1 MFSTGGEDERGET
14 GAEEKEKEEETGGGG
29 GKLLEFARGESRR
42 RRRAASFHWL
52 GELPICVVILQEF
65 LRGLTGSRAAAAE
78 HSGRRESGGAG
89 SAQPAARAPQRR
101 AASGRPRS
109 GGAERGAERKERGGR
124 RAPPALPR
132 APPGAAE
139 RRRPP
144 VSPLCPAPGGR
155 RAGSA
160 GIMRGVW
167 LALTVSFVA
176 CASGQPRADL
186 TSDKDLYLDNSSVE
200 EASGVYP
207 IDDDDYSSG
216 SGSGAEEDED
226 SAVITTSRTLPKLPT
241 TSDAS
246 RAETTTVKMQTKVPA
261 QTKSPEE
268 IDKEERPETG
278 AKKKSDEPGDDTD
291 VFTEKHSENLF
302 QRTEVLAA
310 VIAGGVIGFL
320 FAIFLILL
328 LVYRMRKKD
337 EGSYDLGERKP
348 SCAAYQK
355 APTKE
360 FYA

>member
-1 MFSTGGEDERGET
+1 MPASTHIKLKMIFDVVVEHKADENADLAPESGEENSSLVRRMPSFFLWCPLHGTGLCLPERAVSATLDSSGSRST
-14 GAEEKEKEEETGGGG
+14 LRSHGLRDMDVLEEEGDSETAR
-29 GKLLEFARGESRR
+29 LENRYLFN
-42 RRRAASFHWL
+42 
-52 GELPICVVILQEF
+52 
-65 LRGLTGSRAAAAE
+65 
-78 HSGRRESGGAG
+78 HSLS
-89 SAQPAARAPQRR
+89 SVFQ
-101 AASGRPRS
+101 
-109 GGAERGAERKERGGR
+109 
-124 RAPPALPR
+124 
-132 APPGAAE
+132 
-139 RRRPP
+139 
-144 VSPLCPAPGGR
+144 
-155 RAGSA
+155 
-160 GIMRGVW
+160 
-167 LALTVSFVA
+167 
-176 CASGQPRADL
+176 RADL

-216 SGSGAEEDED
+216 SGSGAEEEEE
-226 SAVITTSRTLPKLPT
+226 SAVITTSRTLPKIPT
-241 TSDAS
+241 ISDAS
-246 RAETTTVKMQTKVPA
+246 KAETTTMKMQTKMPA

-268 IDKEERPETG
+268 IDKEERSETD
-278 AKKKSDEPGDDTD
+278 AKKNSDEPGDDTD

-348 SCAAYQK
+348 SSAAYQK

>member
-1 MFSTGGEDERGET
+1 MEDWWHLGNRSNWCRLHGKMFFLFGRSALFDKFQQPCFWCDSWESMFPNYWYGDLAGASCWYELCLSFRVCDTCWNNAEKSKTDRGSFPPHLFQV
-14 GAEEKEKEEETGGGG
+14 
-29 GKLLEFARGESRR
+29 KLQLWTSLL
-42 RRRAASFHWL
+42 S
-52 GELPICVVILQEF
+52 
-65 LRGLTGSRAAAAE
+65 
-78 HSGRRESGGAG
+78 
-89 SAQPAARAPQRR
+89 
-101 AASGRPRS
+101 
-109 GGAERGAERKERGGR
+109 
-124 RAPPALPR
+124 
-132 APPGAAE
+132 
-139 RRRPP
+139 
-144 VSPLCPAPGGR
+144 
-155 RAGSA
+155 
-160 GIMRGVW
+160 IMLW
-167 LALTVSFVA
+167 EYTS
-176 CASGQPRADL
+176 QKRADL

-226 SAVITTSRTLPKLPT
+226 SAVMTTSRTVPKLPT

-268 IDKEERPETG
+268 IDKEERPEMD

-291 VFTEKHSENLF
+291 VFTQKHSENLF

>member
-1 MFSTGGEDERGET
+1 MREGKEMVINDSKTPAGFGVGN
-14 GAEEKEKEEETGGGG
+14 AE
-29 GKLLEFARGESRR
+29 
-42 RRRAASFHWL
+42 
-52 GELPICVVILQEF
+52 
-65 LRGLTGSRAAAAE
+65 
-78 HSGRRESGGAG
+78 
-89 SAQPAARAPQRR
+89 
-101 AASGRPRS
+101 
-109 GGAERGAERKERGGR
+109 
-124 RAPPALPR
+124 
-132 APPGAAE
+132 
-139 RRRPP
+139 
-144 VSPLCPAPGGR
+144 
-155 RAGSA
+155 
-160 GIMRGVW
+160 
-167 LALTVSFVA
+167 
-176 CASGQPRADL
+176 RADL

-268 IDKEERPETG
+268 IDKEEGSETD

>member
-1 MFSTGGEDERGET
+1 SVF
-14 GAEEKEKEEETGGGG
+14 
-29 GKLLEFARGESRR
+29 
-42 RRRAASFHWL
+42 
-52 GELPICVVILQEF
+52 Q
-65 LRGLTGSRAAAAE
+65 
-78 HSGRRESGGAG
+78 
-89 SAQPAARAPQRR
+89 
-101 AASGRPRS
+101 
-109 GGAERGAERKERGGR
+109 
-124 RAPPALPR
+124 
-132 APPGAAE
+132 
-139 RRRPP
+139 
-144 VSPLCPAPGGR
+144 
-155 RAGSA
+155 
-160 GIMRGVW
+160 
-167 LALTVSFVA
+167 
-176 CASGQPRADL
+176 RADL

-226 SAVITTSRTLPKLPT
+226 SAVLTTSRTLQKLPT

-268 IDKEERPETG
+268 IDKEERPEMD

-291 VFTEKHSENLF
+291 VFTQKHSENLF

>member
-1 MFSTGGEDERGET
+1 MVDVTSSLPLTPAFLASSSWHKSLQHLTPKSPSRNGRADCNSRTG
-14 GAEEKEKEEETGGGG
+14 K
-29 GKLLEFARGESRR
+29 GK
-42 RRRAASFHWL
+42 W
-52 GELPICVVILQEF
+52 
-65 LRGLTGSRAAAAE
+65 
-78 HSGRRESGGAG
+78 
-89 SAQPAARAPQRR
+89 
-101 AASGRPRS
+101 
-109 GGAERGAERKERGGR
+109 
-124 RAPPALPR
+124 
-132 APPGAAE
+132 
-139 RRRPP
+139 
-144 VSPLCPAPGGR
+144 
-155 RAGSA
+155 
-160 GIMRGVW
+160 
-167 LALTVSFVA
+167 
-176 CASGQPRADL
+176 RADL